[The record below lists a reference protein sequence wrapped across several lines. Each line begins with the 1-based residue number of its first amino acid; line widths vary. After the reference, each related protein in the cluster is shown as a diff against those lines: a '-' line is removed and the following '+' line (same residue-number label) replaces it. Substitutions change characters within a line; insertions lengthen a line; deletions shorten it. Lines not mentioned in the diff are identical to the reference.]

1 MTRILGGGDLSAAIR
16 ADVTARARALAEA
29 GVQPKLAVVTAT
41 DDESTAWYVRSIAKA
56 ATRTGIDCE
65 IVDLGPAVGEADA
78 YAALL
83 ELSAD
88 PDVHGIILQT
98 PLPDGVDAAV
108 LRTAIRPDKDVDGS
122 NPLSLGRLLADQPA
136 FAPATAAAVLAL
148 LDHHDVP
155 LRGRVAAVIGRSLV
169 VGTPVA
175 HLLVQRD
182 ATVTVCHHHT
192 VDLAASTRNADV
204 VVVAAGVPGLV
215 TAEHVADGA
224 IVIDVGTTATDDGTL
239 LGDVDSASVEGRA
252 GGLTPVPGGVGPV
265 TTALLLANTLT
276 AATALSTATHHDAG
290 VLVGAVAR

>member
-1 MTRILGGGDLSAAIR
+1 MTRILGGGELSAAIR
-16 ADVTARARALAEA
+16 ADVTVRAGVLRES

-65 IVDLGPAVGEADA
+65 IVDLGPSVGETDA
-78 YAALL
+78 YAALI

-108 LRTAIRPDKDVDGS
+108 LRTAITPDKDVDGS
-122 NPLSLGRLLADQPA
+122 NPLSLGRLLANQPA

-155 LRGRVAAVIGRSLV
+155 LRGRVAAVVGRSLV

-224 IVIDVGTTATDDGTL
+224 IVIDVGTTATDDGAL
-239 LGDVDSASVEGRA
+239 LGDVDSASVQGRA

-265 TTALLLANTLT
+265 TTALLLANTVT
-276 AATALSTATHHDAG
+276 AATGFSAALGQDCG
-290 VLVGAVAR
+290 VLVGSAGR

>member
-1 MTRILGGGDLSAAIR
+1 MTRILGGGELSAAIR
-16 ADVTARARALAEA
+16 ADVTARAGGLRES

-56 ATRTGIDCE
+56 ATRTGIECQ
-65 IVDLGPAVGEADA
+65 IVDLGATAVQNDVLS
-78 YAALL
+78 ALV

-88 PDVHGIILQT
+88 SDVHGIILQT
-98 PLPDGVDAAV
+98 PLPDGVDV
-108 LRTAIRPDKDVDGS
+108 TSLRTAITPDKDVDGA
-122 NPLSLGRLLADQPA
+122 NPLSLGRLLANQPA
-136 FAPATAAAVLAL
+136 FAPATAAAVMAL
-148 LDHHDVP
+148 LDHHEVP
-155 LRGRVAAVIGRSLV
+155 LRGRLASVVGRSVV

-204 VVVAAGVPGLV
+204 VVVAVGVPGLV

-224 IVIDVGTTATDDGTL
+224 IVVDVGTTATDDGTL
-239 LGDVDSASVEGRA
+239 LGDVDAASVEGRA

-265 TTALLLANTLT
+265 TTALLLANTVT
-276 AATALSTATHHDAG
+276 AATTLSTTTHRDAG